1 MNFISVDREK
11 CNQDGICVSECP
23 ARIIVMDAKEGYPVP
38 TSDFKDF
45 CLKCGHCVSVCPA
58 DALHLD
64 WLGPEEC
71 PPVNKERGVTPE
83 QAEQFLCGRRS
94 IRTFKDKKVPREL
107 IEKLLQ
113 VACSAPSAKNQQ
125 PWHWVVIQEPG
136 EVRRIAGMVI
146 DAMRMVIEAD
156 PQTAVTMGFT
166 RAVASWD
173 QGYDRICRGAPHLIV
188 AHADRN
194 WVFGPEDT
202 ALALSL
208 LDLYATSLG
217 LGACWAGYVY
227 KTVNAYPPLFEVL
240 GLPADHLA
248 FGAMMIGYPKFKYRR
263 IPVRNRPRVAWK

>member
-23 ARIIVMDAKEGYPVP
+23 ARIIVMDPKAGYPVP

-45 CLKCGHCVSVCPA
+45 CLKCGHCVSVCPT
-58 DALHLD
+58 DALRLD

-71 PPVNKERGVTPE
+71 APIKKERVVTPE
-83 QAEQFLCGRRS
+83 QAEQFLSGRRS
-94 IRTFKDKKVPREL
+94 IRTFKEKKVPRDIL
-107 IEKLLQ
+107 KKLLK

-125 PWHWVVIQEPG
+125 PWHWIVIQEPA
-136 EVRRIAGMVI
+136 EVRRLAGMVI
-146 DAMRMVIEAD
+146 DAMRIFIQAKPKLSE
-156 PQTAVTMGFT
+156 TMGYP
-166 RAVASWD
+166 RVVAAWD
-173 QGYDRICRGAPHLIV
+173 QEYDRVCQGAPHLIV
-188 AHADRN
+188 AHADKN

-217 LGACWAGYVY
+217 LGACWAGYFY
-227 KTVNAYPPLFEVL
+227 KTVNTYPPLFEAM

-263 IPVRNRPRVAWK
+263 IPTRKRPRVTWK

>member
-1 MNFISVDREK
+1 MTVISVDREK

-23 ARIIVMDAKEGYPVP
+23 ARIIVMDPKEGYPVP

-45 CLKCGHCVSVCPA
+45 CLRCGHCVSVCPS
-58 DALHLD
+58 DAIHLD

-71 PPVNKERGVTPE
+71 RPLKKEMVVTPA

-94 IRTFKDKKVPREL
+94 IRTFKEKTVPREI

-125 PWHWVVIQEPG
+125 PWHWIVIQDPA
-136 EVRRIAGMVI
+136 EVHRVAGMVI
-146 DAMRMVIEAD
+146 DAMRMVIQAD
-156 PQTAVTMGFT
+156 PETAKTMGFPRT
-166 RAVASWD
+166 VAYWD
-173 QGYDRICRGAPHLIV
+173 RGYDRICRGAPHLIV
-188 AHADRN
+188 VHADKN
-194 WVFGPEDT
+194 WMFGPEDT

-217 LGACWAGYVY
+217 LGACWAGLVY
-227 KTVNAYPPLFEVL
+227 KTVNVYPPLFEAL

-263 IPVRNRPRVAWK
+263 IPVRNKPRVTWK

>member
-1 MNFISVDREK
+1 MKFISVDRNK

-38 TSDFKDF
+38 ASDFKDF

-71 PPVNKERGVTPE
+71 PPINKERGVTPE

-94 IRTFKDKKVPREL
+94 IRTFKEKKVPREL

-113 VACSAPSAKNQQ
+113 VACAAPSARNQQ
-125 PWHWVVIQEPG
+125 PWHWIVIQDPAEI
-136 EVRRIAGMVI
+136 RKIAGMVI
-146 DAMRMVIEAD
+146 DAMRSVVQAD
-156 PQTAVTMGFT
+156 PETARTMGFPRT
-166 RAVASWD
+166 VAFWD
-173 QGYDRICRGAPHLIV
+173 QGYDRICRGAPLLIIS
-188 AHADRN
+188 HADKN
-194 WVFGPEDT
+194 WMFGPEDT

-217 LGACWAGYVY
+217 LGACWAGLVY
-227 KTVNAYPPLFEVL
+227 KTVNVYPPLFEAL
-240 GLPADHLA
+240 SLPADHLA

-263 IPVRNRPRVAWK
+263 IPVRNKPRVTWK